1 MVTPSMMAE
10 HLSGCSLAFMP
21 SCTGQR
27 FEFLAVLAPGVPADE
42 APAGPGVLACGAP
55 PEALAYL
62 GAHPD
67 AWVLVIHGEGDSFE
81 MPSPLPGRLLFCRSS
96 QPASQV
102 TARLQRLFQALGS
115 WVADLRATLLR
126 GGSYQDLL
134 DHSEAVLGNFT
145 TVSNSEF
152 RLLAFT
158 RSIAIDDPVSQEVV
172 ALGYHSPAVVERFQ
186 RHGTMRDWETQ
197 TRVEAKPAG
206 LTRYPTFD
214 YVFRSHGNY
223 FLHVV
228 MQCNN
233 RPPSPGLRDA
243 FQVLVDHIEL
253 AVRQERE
260 ERYHLS
266 DEPSRLFGDLINHRP
281 LGQSELRRRLGSA
294 GLVAEGRFTLV
305 ALTFAD
311 DAAEGQLLPYHAHH
325 ARLALPGCAVG
336 VHGTYLLVLDA
347 SGALGKEGLAQLQA
361 FVNRH
366 PCTGGLSEPFERME
380 DFALAFQ
387 QAKAAVDLATSPQP
401 PLALQLEERPAV
413 PLYRFGDRFGAWVAS
428 VAKVNNRLV
437 AHTAE
442 HGIVA
447 AVAAF
452 DRAHGTEDLRLLYV
466 FLRNERN
473 VRLTCE
479 ELFMHRSTLLY
490 RVGRMQE
497 RLGFDLDDPAV
508 RQRIMMEYLVRTAS
522 A

>member
-1 MVTPSMMAE
+1 MITPALIAE
-10 HLSGCSLAFMP
+10 HLDGCNLAFSP
-21 SCTGQR
+21 ADAGRR
-27 FEFLAVLAPGVPADE
+27 FAFLAVLSPDAASDE
-42 APAGPGVLACGAP
+42 ALVTPEVLTCGTPA
-55 PEALAYL
+55 EALAHL
-62 GAHPD
+62 KAHPE
-67 AWVLVIHGEGDSFE
+67 AWTLVIYGTDEMFE
-81 MPSPLPGRLLFCRSS
+81 LPSPLPPHALFCCSS
-96 QPASQV
+96 LPTAQV
-102 TARLQRLFQALGS
+102 ISRLQGLFFTLGS
-115 WVADLRATLLR
+115 WEAALDAALLR

-134 DHSEAVLGNFT
+134 DISEEVLGNFI

-158 RSIAIDDPVSQEVV
+158 RSIAIDDPVAQEVV
-172 ALGYHSPAVVERFQ
+172 ALGYHSPDVVENFK
-186 RHGTMRDWETQ
+186 RHGVMRNWETQ
-197 TRVEAKPAG
+197 TKIGFRSAG
-206 LTRYPTFD
+206 LTRYPAYD

-281 LGQSELRRRLGSA
+281 LTRAEIERRLGSV
-294 GLVAEGRFTLV
+294 GLAPEGSF
-305 ALTFAD
+305 ALAALSFSD
-311 DAAEGQLLPYHAHH
+311 NAAEGQYLPYYAHH
-325 ARLALPGCAVG
+325 ARLALPQCAVG
-336 VHGTYLLVLDA
+336 AHGPYLLVLDPE
-347 SGALGKEGLAQLQA
+347 GALAESRIAPLQT

-366 PCTGGLSEPFERME
+366 PCAGGISEPFTRIG
-380 DFALAFQ
+380 DFPLAFQ
-387 QAKAAVDLATSPQP
+387 QAKAAVDLATSSQP
-401 PLALQLEERPAV
+401 PLALRLDEQPAV
-413 PLYRFGDRFGAWVAS
+413 PLYRFGDRFGAYVAS

-437 AHTAE
+437 AHTAD

-452 DRAHGTEDLRLLYV
+452 DREHGTEDLRLLYA

-490 RVGRMQE
+490 RIARMQE
-497 RLGFDLDDPAV
+497 RLGFSLDDPAT
-508 RQRIMMEYLVRTAS
+508 RQRIMTEFLIRS
-522 A
+522 ADA

>member
-21 SCTGQR
+21 SYAGQR
-27 FEFLAVLAPGVPADE
+27 FEFLSVLAPGAPVDE
-42 APAGPGVLACGAP
+42 APAGPGVLACGTP

-67 AWVLVIHGEGDSFE
+67 AWALVVHGEGDSFE

-102 TARLQRLFQALGS
+102 AARLQRLFQAVGS
-115 WVADLRATLLR
+115 WVSGLHATLLR

-134 DHSEAVLGNFT
+134 DGSEAVLGNFT

-158 RSIAIDDPVSQEVV
+158 RGIAIDDPVAQEVV
-172 ALGYHSPAVVERFQ
+172 ALGYHSPAVVADFK
-186 RHGTMRDWETQ
+186 RHGVMRDWETQ
-197 TRVEAKPAG
+197 TKVGFKEAG
-206 LTRYPTFD
+206 LTRYPVYD

-243 FQVLVDHIEL
+243 FQLLVDHIEL

-281 LGQSELRRRLGSA
+281 LSRSELARRLGSA
-294 GLVAEGRFTLV
+294 GL
-305 ALTFAD
+305 
-311 DAAEGQLLPYHAHH
+311 AAEGDFILAALAFSDDDGEGGYLPYYAHD
-325 ARLALPGCAVG
+325 ARTALPRCAVG
-336 VHGTYLLVLDA
+336 AHGPYLLVLDTVGTLA
-347 SGALGKEGLAQLQA
+347 DEGLAQLQA

-366 PCTGGLSEPFERME
+366 PCAVGLSEPFGRMA
-380 DFALAFQ
+380 DFSLAFQ

-401 PLALQLEERPAV
+401 PLALQLEERPAM
-413 PLYRFGDRFGAWVAS
+413 PLYRFGDRLGAYVAS

-437 AHTAE
+437 AHTAD

-447 AVAAF
+447 RVAAF

-490 RVGRMQE
+490 RVARMQE
-497 RLGFDLDDPAV
+497 RLGFSLDDPAT
-508 RQRIMMEYLVRTAS
+508 RQRIMTEFLIRS
-522 A
+522 ADA